1 MRLCSLALIV
11 VFGMGAAGCLYGEG
25 RCCRQA
31 SDCESYLVC
40 AFDGGAPACDA
51 GCDAGGANAD
61 GGAVR
66 FGTCRGVP
74 YQGPGNFDLAPYSDL
89 APSQ

>member
-1 MRLCSLALIV
+1 MRLSSLALLVSVAINT
-11 VFGMGAAGCLYGEG
+11 GCLYGEG
-25 RCCRQA
+25 RCCRQQ

-51 GCDAGGANAD
+51 GCDAGGAGD

-74 YQGPGNFDLAPYSDL
+74 YAGPGNIDLAPYSDL
-89 APSQ
+89 APTQ